1 MMILSIWYLHFSP
14 QGPGLSQQIR
24 RRLRGEKSRH
34 ICLIEYFSLN
44 TFHWILFNL
53 KSPCVGKIFL
63 IEYFKAPIEYFS
75 IPHQVDSH
83 ICKIQY
89 FHSLSVPFNLSS
101 LSIYLFQE
109 IWHNISEYQCPA
121 RVGFGQ
127 SRSEKWRQN
136 AINSFWEVQVKKNYL
151 TLRSRNES
159 EIKAE
164 LENVKSFTRTNIN
177 KPDFTPRKSA

>member
-101 LSIYLFQE
+101 LSIYLFKE
-109 IWHNISEYQCPA
+109 ISVDPQSSAEMISSRDVVSTSPGSRHTEWVNFKSWVTE
-121 RVGFGQ
+121 VGYITA
-127 SRSEKWRQN
+127 STSE
-136 AINSFWEVQVKKNYL
+136 
-151 TLRSRNES
+151 
-159 EIKAE
+159 
-164 LENVKSFTRTNIN
+164 
-177 KPDFTPRKSA
+177 P